1 MKKNL
6 ISIMILALLI
16 VNIVLSSITL
26 LSVSTTNKK
35 TAALVG
41 DVAAAIKLDLT
52 VPGEQE
58 EEKEAVP
65 MENVVT
71 YDIAEMTLP
80 MKRGEDGKDHYAM
93 LSVTLSMDSKNKD
106 FKAYGDLST
115 RESLIKGEINDVVG
129 QYTMDQIGEDRHAAE
144 VKMQKEILERIQKL
158 FDSDFIFD
166 VTLSSS
172 LYQ

>member
-6 ISIMILALLI
+6 VSIMILALLI
-16 VNIVLSSITL
+16 VNVVLSSITL
-26 LSVSTTNKK
+26 LSVATTNKK

-41 DVAAAIKLDLT
+41 DVAAAINLDLG
-52 VPGEQE
+52 VSGEGEE
-58 EEKEAVP
+58 EEKSVP
-65 MENVVT
+65 MENIVT

-80 MKRGEDGKDHYAM
+80 MKRGEDGKDHYAL
-93 LSVTLSMDSKNKD
+93 LSVTLSMDSKHKD
-106 FKAYGDLST
+106 YKAYGDLTT

-129 QYTMDQIGEDRHAAE
+129 RYSMDEIGADRHAVEEAMRE
-144 VKMQKEILERIQKL
+144 EILERIQAL